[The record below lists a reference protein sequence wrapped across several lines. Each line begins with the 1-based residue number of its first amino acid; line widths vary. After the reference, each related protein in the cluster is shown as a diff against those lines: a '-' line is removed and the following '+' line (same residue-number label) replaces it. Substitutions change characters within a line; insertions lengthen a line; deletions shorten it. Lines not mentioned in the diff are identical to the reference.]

1 MVRSTLTLLALFNVA
16 ILFPGKA
23 MSQNSEG
30 REFNGKYQKEYL
42 DKIAFPIGGIGA
54 GMFCL
59 EGTGAISHVSLRHYP
74 DVMNEPYTF
83 AAIYVKGVEN
93 GAKVLEGQVPTWKLF
108 GPAQSGLGRGDKTYG
123 LPRFEEAVFQARF
136 PFATIDLR
144 DKDMPLVAKITGWSP
159 FIPTD
164 ADNSSLPVGV
174 LEYQFTNTSDKAI
187 ETVFSY
193 NTKNFIDGQ
202 GTIRGVKNGFVLESD
217 QNNSG
222 LAIYVDNAAAVVDHC
237 WFRGAWFDPQTVV
250 WDNIRY
256 GRIADKQPV
265 KGVAPGASV
274 YVPLTLQPGET
285 KTVKVNF
292 CWYLPDSNLSIGG
305 ARKVGQ
311 AFTGMP
317 CKGTASGQQPVSGF
331 VGKQLLNSFDKGGDG
346 LTGIIQS
353 PEFNIGKRY
362 LKFLVGGGSQ
372 ADRTSVNL
380 VVDGKIVETAVGNQ
394 TETLSETVW
403 DLKPYQGKK
412 AFVKVIDLDVYPW
425 GHILADQFVL
435 TDNRNEDIYNL
446 SSTSTLLADF
456 ESNGWGDW
464 QVVDSSEEEKQFL
477 ANEEDAKATYRPW
490 YSERFK
496 SLNEVIG
503 YWDANRA
510 MLEKN
515 SRLFSDAFYSSSL
528 PAEVLEAVAANLT
541 ILKSPTVLRQWDG
554 RFWAWEGCQDS
565 FGSCHGSCTHVWNYA
580 QALPHLFPSLE
591 RTLRETEFRVSQNT
605 EGHQNFRVNLP
616 ISAPPHN
623 FHAAADGQLGGIM
636 KVYREWRISGDTQWM
651 KDLFP
656 AVKKSL
662 DYCIRTWDP
671 LHKGCLEEPHHNTYD
686 IEFWGPDGMCTS
698 FYLGALTAFIEMG
711 KELKQPV
718 KEYTALLSKGKKYM
732 ETALFDGEYFI
743 QKIQWEGL
751 QAPNPVDVM
760 SFGGSYSEE
769 ALKLLKEEG
778 PKYQYGTGCLS
789 DGILGMWMASVCG
802 LNEVLDNEKVRSHL
816 VAVHKYNLKH
826 DLIDHFNPQRPVY
839 ACGKDGGLLLCT
851 WPKGGMLSLPFVY
864 SNEVWTGIEYQ
875 VASHLM
881 MKGEVEKG
889 LDIVRECRKR
899 YDGRV
904 RNPFNEIECGH
915 WYARAMASYGMLQGL
930 TGVRYDAVDK
940 TMYIDSKIGDFKSFI
955 STDTGFGT
963 IEWKQGKPVLNVVY
977 GNIDVKR
984 YNIAGKVWN

>member
-59 EGTGAISHVSLRHYP
+59 EGTGAISHVSLRHHP

-136 PFATIDLR
+136 PFATVDLK
-144 DKDMPLVAKITGWSP
+144 DKDMPLAAKITGWSP

-164 ADNSSLPVGV
+164 VDNSSLPVGV
-174 LEYQFTNTSDKAI
+174 LEYQFTNTSGKAI

-222 LAIYVDNAAAVVDHC
+222 LAIYVDNAVAVVDHC

-435 TDNRNEDIYNL
+435 TDNRNEL
-446 SSTSTLLADF
+446 
-456 ESNGWGDW
+456 
-464 QVVDSSEEEKQFL
+464 
-477 ANEEDAKATYRPW
+477 
-490 YSERFK
+490 
-496 SLNEVIG
+496 
-503 YWDANRA
+503 
-510 MLEKN
+510 
-515 SRLFSDAFYSSSL
+515 
-528 PAEVLEAVAANLT
+528 
-541 ILKSPTVLRQWDG
+541 
-554 RFWAWEGCQDS
+554 
-565 FGSCHGSCTHVWNYA
+565 
-580 QALPHLFPSLE
+580 
-591 RTLRETEFRVSQNT
+591 
-605 EGHQNFRVNLP
+605 
-616 ISAPPHN
+616 
-623 FHAAADGQLGGIM
+623 
-636 KVYREWRISGDTQWM
+636 
-651 KDLFP
+651 
-656 AVKKSL
+656 
-662 DYCIRTWDP
+662 
-671 LHKGCLEEPHHNTYD
+671 
-686 IEFWGPDGMCTS
+686 
-698 FYLGALTAFIEMG
+698 
-711 KELKQPV
+711 
-718 KEYTALLSKGKKYM
+718 
-732 ETALFDGEYFI
+732 
-743 QKIQWEGL
+743 
-751 QAPNPVDVM
+751 
-760 SFGGSYSEE
+760 
-769 ALKLLKEEG
+769 
-778 PKYQYGTGCLS
+778 
-789 DGILGMWMASVCG
+789 
-802 LNEVLDNEKVRSHL
+802 
-816 VAVHKYNLKH
+816 
-826 DLIDHFNPQRPVY
+826 
-839 ACGKDGGLLLCT
+839 
-851 WPKGGMLSLPFVY
+851 
-864 SNEVWTGIEYQ
+864 
-875 VASHLM
+875 
-881 MKGEVEKG
+881 
-889 LDIVRECRKR
+889 
-899 YDGRV
+899 
-904 RNPFNEIECGH
+904 
-915 WYARAMASYGMLQGL
+915 
-930 TGVRYDAVDK
+930 
-940 TMYIDSKIGDFKSFI
+940 
-955 STDTGFGT
+955 
-963 IEWKQGKPVLNVVY
+963 
-977 GNIDVKR
+977 
-984 YNIAGKVWN
+984 